1 MTPSER
7 ERRRSLVAELAVA
20 GMTERQ
26 IVDALRER
34 FSIAVSKTTV
44 HRDLV
49 KIRADWADRRSSSY
63 DAWVSE
69 MIALLD
75 TARKRVMPQVMQGNL
90 WAVDRILAII
100 DRYCRILGLNAPTRV
115 DFTDAA
121 IDREIKRLA
130 EELGEEAESILRDI
144 DLD

>member
-34 FSIAVSKTTV
+34 FNIAVSKTTV